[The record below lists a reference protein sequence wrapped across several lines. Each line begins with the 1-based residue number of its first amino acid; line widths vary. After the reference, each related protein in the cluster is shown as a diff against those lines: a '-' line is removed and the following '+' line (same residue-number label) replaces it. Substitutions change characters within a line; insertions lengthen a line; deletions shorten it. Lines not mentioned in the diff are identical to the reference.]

1 MNTEQLESVC
11 APRVLSIAR
20 FVAGLIFIEHGL
32 QKYFNFPPAAT
43 PRPAPAFLSMYG
55 VAGALEIVGGILLVF
70 GLFTRPVAFILSG
83 EMAFAYWIS
92 HAPRNMYPL
101 LNGGDAPILYCF
113 FFLYLACA
121 GGGAW
126 SLDNVLWN
134 KGAPKPA

>member
-1 MNTEQLESVC
+1 MITEKLESIW
-11 APRVLSIAR
+11 APRALSIAR
-20 FVAGLIFIEHGL
+20 IVSALIFMEHGL
-32 QKYFNFPPAAT
+32 QKHFAFPPPAN
-43 PRPAPAFLSMYG
+43 PAPAPPLLSMYG
-55 VAGALEIVGGILLVF
+55 IAGALEIVGGILLLF

-101 LNGGDAPILYCF
+101 LNGGDAAILYCF

-126 SLDNVLWN
+126 SLDRLIWK
-134 KGAPKPA
+134 KG

>member
-1 MNTEQLESVC
+1 MFSQALESVW
-11 APRVLSIAR
+11 APRALSIAR
-20 FVAGLIFIEHGL
+20 IVSALIFMEHGL
-32 QKYFNFPPAAT
+32 QKHFAFPPPAN
-43 PRPAPAFLSMYG
+43 PAPAPPLFSMYG
-55 VAGALEIVGGILLVF
+55 VAGALEIVGGILLLF

-101 LNGGDAPILYCF
+101 LNGGDAAILYCF

-126 SLDNVLWN
+126 SLDRLIWK
-134 KGAPKPA
+134 KG

>member
-1 MNTEQLESVC
+1 MIQNLESVW
-11 APRVLSIAR
+11 APRVLSIVR
-20 FVAGLIFIEHGL
+20 IVAGLIFMEHGL

-43 PRPAPAFLSMYG
+43 PRPAPEFFSMYG

-113 FFLYLACA
+113 FFLYLAFA

-126 SLDNVLWN
+126 SLDNVLW
-134 KGAPKPA
+134 KRDIAQAA